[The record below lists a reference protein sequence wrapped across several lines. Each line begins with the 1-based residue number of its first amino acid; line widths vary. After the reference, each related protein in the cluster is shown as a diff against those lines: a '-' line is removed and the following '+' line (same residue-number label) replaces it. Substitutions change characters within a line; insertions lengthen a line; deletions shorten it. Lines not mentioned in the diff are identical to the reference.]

1 MTFNARYEQL
11 KSEGKIFGAF
21 PKERI
26 LTLDVPQI
34 RGEIITRL
42 SAVDGVTCELCDA
55 LDALG
60 YIAGEF
66 VIPAYEIAP
75 LLPQYRAVGVAVT
88 TRSCPEQVFHKNDY
102 ETHPS
107 HLFQKDLP
115 YLRIENA
122 IWMAEAKGLTCSH
135 FGDMTAQLHKDC
147 GMKATI
153 LDGFI
158 RDSEAIK
165 KIGYPFWSRGLTPI
179 SGKRRAEIVEING
192 IITMGGVQVR
202 PGDLVAADANGIV
215 VVPHDLVEEV
225 FAFLTAQNVC

>member
-1 MTFNARYEQL
+1 ML
-11 KSEGKIFGAF
+11 WM
-21 PKERI
+21 
-26 LTLDVPQI
+26 LWDTL
-34 RGEIITRL
+34 
-42 SAVDGVTCELCDA
+42 
-55 LDALG
+55 
-60 YIAGEF
+60 
-66 VIPAYEIAP
+66 
-75 LLPQYRAVGVAVT
+75 
-88 TRSCPEQVFHKNDY
+88 VFHKNDY

-153 LDGFI
+153 VDGFI